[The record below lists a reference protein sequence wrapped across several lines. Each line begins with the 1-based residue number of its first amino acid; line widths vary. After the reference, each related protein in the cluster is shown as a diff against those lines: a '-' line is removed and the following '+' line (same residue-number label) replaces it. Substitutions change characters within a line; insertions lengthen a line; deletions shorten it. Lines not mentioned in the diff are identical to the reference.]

1 MRRILILLTA
11 IIYSHGL
18 FAENVINLECTYY
31 KSYDW
36 NKSETRKPPS
46 DSLSLRLDKSKKEIE
61 YKGILFPY
69 TQNRNLVTWDVF
81 YPRKELDAKM
91 HLAQKIEL
99 NIVTGLLE
107 QNFKTLKVNESIQEL
122 LGHDSPRK
130 NLEAANVIMKLKDI
144 NSYELGITHSANCS
158 TTDK

>member
-1 MRRILILLTA
+1 MRRVLITMSLLLSGFLQA
-11 IIYSHGL
+11 NI
-18 FAENVINLECTYY
+18 INLECAYY
-31 KSYDW
+31 KSYNW

-99 NIVTGLLE
+99 NLITGLLE

-158 TTDK
+158 TDR

>member
-1 MRRILILLTA
+1 MRRVLITMSLLLSGFLQA
-11 IIYSHGL
+11 NI
-18 FAENVINLECTYY
+18 INLECTYY
-31 KSYDW
+31 KSYNW

-130 NLEAANVIMKLKDI
+130 NLEAADLIMKLKDI

-158 TTDK
+158 TDR

>member
-1 MRRILILLTA
+1 MKRVLITMSLLLSGFLQA
-11 IIYSHGL
+11 NI
-18 FAENVINLECTYY
+18 VNLECTYY
-31 KSYDW
+31 KSYNW

-144 NSYELGITHSANCS
+144 NSYVLGITHFANCS
-158 TTDK
+158 TDR

>member
-1 MRRILILLTA
+1 VKRTLTLSLLLLVLSGFLQA
-11 IIYSHGL
+11 NI
-18 FAENVINLECTYY
+18 INLECTYY

-46 DSLSLRLDKSKKEIE
+46 DSLSLRLDESKKEIE

-99 NIVTGLLE
+99 NLITGLLE

-158 TTDK
+158 TDR

>member
-1 MRRILILLTA
+1 MRRVLITMSLLLSGFLQA
-11 IIYSHGL
+11 NI
-18 FAENVINLECTYY
+18 INLECTYY
-31 KSYDW
+31 KSYNW

-158 TTDK
+158 TDR

>member
-1 MRRILILLTA
+1 MKRVLITMSLLLSGFLQA
-11 IIYSHGL
+11 NI
-18 FAENVINLECTYY
+18 INLECTYY
-31 KSYDW
+31 KSYNW

-99 NIVTGLLE
+99 NIITGLLE

-130 NLEAANVIMKLKDI
+130 NLEAADLIMKLKDI

-158 TTDK
+158 TDR

>member
-1 MRRILILLTA
+1 MRRVLITMSLLLSGFLQA
-11 IIYSHGL
+11 NI
-18 FAENVINLECTYY
+18 INLECTYY
-31 KSYDW
+31 KSYNW

-99 NIVTGLLE
+99 NLITGLLE

-130 NLEAANVIMKLKDI
+130 NLEAADLIMKLKDI

-158 TTDK
+158 TDR

>member
-1 MRRILILLTA
+1 MSLLLSGFLQA
-11 IIYSHGL
+11 NI
-18 FAENVINLECTYY
+18 INLECTYY
-31 KSYDW
+31 ESYNW

-61 YKGILFPY
+61 YKGKLFPY
-69 TQNRNLVTWDVF
+69 TQNRNLITWDVF

-99 NIVTGLLE
+99 NLITGLLE

-130 NLEAANVIMKLKDI
+130 NLEAADLIMKLKDI

-158 TTDK
+158 TDR

>member
-1 MRRILILLTA
+1 MRRVLITMSLLLSGFLQA
-11 IIYSHGL
+11 NI
-18 FAENVINLECTYY
+18 INLECTYY
-31 KSYDW
+31 KSYNW

-46 DSLSLRLDKSKKEIE
+46 NSLSLRLDKSKKEIE
-61 YKGILFPY
+61 YKGKLFPY

-81 YPRKELDAKM
+81 YSRKELDAKM

-99 NIVTGLLE
+99 NLITGLLE

-130 NLEAANVIMKLKDI
+130 NLEAADLIMKLKDI

-158 TTDK
+158 TDR

>member
-1 MRRILILLTA
+1 MKRTLTLSLLLLVLSGFLQA
-11 IIYSHGL
+11 NI
-18 FAENVINLECTYY
+18 INLECTYY

-46 DSLSLRLDKSKKEIE
+46 DSLSLRLDESKKEIE

-99 NIVTGLLE
+99 NLITGLLE

-158 TTDK
+158 TDR